1 MKKYIAIIAVCA
13 VIGVA
18 GVAFVKD
25 HMKTPDENKTTSESG
40 ASYSQSADGET
51 TEKKTSDA
59 DSSKKDDITS
69 ASSANQSALLSFT
82 GTIESVDG
90 STVTVVPDEGES
102 VRSSADKIT
111 LSLDTAE
118 LVDESGAAVRADD
131 VKNFAKAKV
140 YYKDGIREKYP
151 ASVDAQRV
159 VLIDREYCNIYF
171 YSDKNELI
179 KTLRVKVGDSL
190 ESADMP
196 NGGAYCPD
204 GYHFVGWEYGSQIVD
219 GIKKLTKSV
228 TLKAVIS
235 QD

>member
-1 MKKYIAIIAVCA
+1 MVL
-13 VIGVA
+13 
-18 GVAFVKD
+18 
-25 HMKTPDENKTTSESG
+25 PDK
-40 ASYSQSADGET
+40 
-51 TEKKTSDA
+51 
-59 DSSKKDDITS
+59 
-69 ASSANQSALLSFT
+69 
-82 GTIESVDG
+82 
-90 STVTVVPDEGES
+90 GES
-102 VRSSADKIT
+102 IRSSADKIT
-111 LSLDTAE
+111 FSLDTAE
-118 LVDESGAAVRADD
+118 IVDESGAPVRADD
-131 VKNFAKAKV
+131 VENFAKVKV
-140 YYKDGIREKYP
+140 YYKDGVRETYP
-151 ASVDAQRV
+151 ASVDAQKV
-159 VLIDREYCNIYF
+159 VLLDREYCNIYF

>member
-1 MKKYIAIIAVCA
+1 MKKYIAIIAACA
-13 VIGVA
+13 VVGVA
-18 GVAFVKD
+18 GVAVVKN
-25 HMKTPDENKTTSESG
+25 HMASPDENKTTADAG

-51 TEKKTSDA
+51 TKKTVSDEV
-59 DSSKKDDITS
+59 SSS
-69 ASSANQSALLSFT
+69 QSSSVSKSDEDAVLLSFT
-82 GTIESVDG
+82 GVIESVDG
-90 STVTVVPDEGES
+90 STVTVVPDKGES

-111 LSLDTAE
+111 FGLDSAE
-118 LVDESGAAVRADD
+118 LTDESGAAVRADD
-131 VKNFAKAKV
+131 AKNFAKVKV
-140 YYKDGIREKYP
+140 YYKDGVRETYP
-151 ASVDAQRV
+151 ASVDAQKI
-159 VLIDREYCNIYF
+159 VLLEREYCNVYF

-204 GYHFVGWEYGSQIVD
+204 GYHFVGWEYGSEIVD
-219 GIKKLTKSV
+219 GIKKLTKSA

>member
-1 MKKYIAIIAVCA
+1 MKKYIAIIAACA
-13 VIGVA
+13 VVGVA
-18 GVAFVKD
+18 GVAVVKN
-25 HMKTPDENKTTSESG
+25 HMASPAENKTTADAG

-51 TEKKTSDA
+51 TKKTVSDEV
-59 DSSKKDDITS
+59 SSSQSSS
-69 ASSANQSALLSFT
+69 ASKSDEDAALLSFT
-82 GTIESVDG
+82 GVIESVDG
-90 STVTVVPDEGES
+90 STVTVVPDKGEN

-111 LSLDTAE
+111 FSLDSAE
-118 LVDESGAAVRADD
+118 LTDESDAAVRADD
-131 VKNFAKAKV
+131 AKNFAKVKV
-140 YYKDGIREKYP
+140 YYKDGVRETYP
-151 ASVDAQRV
+151 ASVDAQKV
-159 VLIDREYCNIYF
+159 VFIQREYCNVYF

-204 GYHFVGWEYGSQIVD
+204 GYHFVGWEYNSEIVD
-219 GIKKLTKSV
+219 GIKKLTKSA

>member
-1 MKKYIAIIAVCA
+1 MKKYIAIIAACA

-18 GVAFVKD
+18 GVAVVKN
-25 HMKTPDENKTTSESG
+25 HMKSPDENKTTADSG

-51 TEKKTSDA
+51 DEKKTSD
-59 DSSKKDDITS
+59 K
-69 ASSANQSALLSFT
+69 ASSEKDNSTSEPAKNSALLSFT
-82 GTIESVDG
+82 GIIESIDG
-90 STVTVVPDEGES
+90 STVTVVPDKGES

-111 LSLDTAE
+111 FSTDTAE
-118 LVDESGAAVRADD
+118 LSDESGAAVRADD

-140 YYKDGIREKYP
+140 YYKDGVRETYP